1 MHTPENGRKTQLEND
16 RKCTHWKMT
25 EKAQLEKDRKCTHRK
40 MAEKAHIG
48 NIQTSGRNSTIG
60 NIQTRKMTE
69 NVQSEISR
77 LGKWQI

>member
-1 MHTPENGRKTQLEND
+1 
-16 RKCTHWKMT
+16 MT

-69 NVQSEISR
+69 NAQSEISR
-77 LGKWQI
+77 LGKWQKTHSRKYPDSENAHTVSKTFDP